1 MNLSPLPR
9 HWSPEQVIAVYEFLQ
24 QLSEHLRHQY
34 HADFIELLRQQP
46 TELMEPT
53 HSEADFDPPQL
64 RLPFDGFDDPD
75 DPEDGYDFPF

>member
-1 MNLSPLPR
+1 MNRSPLPR

-34 HADFIELLRQQP
+34 HADFVELLGQQP

-53 HSEADFDPPQL
+53 YSEADLDPLQL
-64 RLPFDGFDDPD
+64 PLPFDGFHDS
-75 DPEDGYDFPF
+75 ENGYDFPF